1 MTLLYEYRVFLFSG
15 FTMTLLLSLA
25 VVLGGT
31 VSAIVLV
38 TGMMS
43 DNRLLRKMSFTLVEL
58 LRDVPLMV
66 NVLMVYFM
74 LPSTGISLSPFWSCS
89 LSISIWG
96 GANGAHILRAG
107 LMSVNKGQRETALA
121 FNFNPVRSMFLII
134 LPQAMPVILPPYIS
148 LITALVQATSLGAI
162 IGATELLRS
171 GQVIIEQTTI
181 MQGGSPAYLIYGSIL
196 VVYFLLCWL
205 ISQLGGCLEKH
216 FLKPYRR
223 EDQKAALEARI
234 REIKTTVPTN
244 A

>member
-96 GANGAHILRAG
+96 G

-205 ISQLGGCLEKH
+205 ISQLGGRLEKH